1 MKCERARELMLTD
14 HMDGELDAKGQREM
28 REHLR
33 VCEECGNFEKLA
45 RENSVKPFA
54 ITGKEKPPSYLWEG
68 IKEKIVLSE
77 ARAGAG
83 VFANAAESMRQ
94 IFSSI
99 LRIPKPVAAF
109 AAGVMIVIAILAA
122 VSGSQSR
129 ALALDEYLN
138 EQASFLA
145 RLDVGQANGTSI
157 FDTDIKT
164 GMENIL

>member
-14 HMDGELDAKGQREM
+14 HMDGELNAKGQREM

-33 VCEECGNFEKLA
+33 VCTECGNFEKLA
-45 RENSVKPFA
+45 REDAARPFA
-54 ITGKEKPPSYLWEG
+54 LAGKEKPPAYIWEG
-68 IKEKIVLSE
+68 IKEKIALSE
-77 ARAGAG
+77 AGARAGI
-83 VFANAAESMRQ
+83 FANVVEVIRQ

-99 LRIPKPVAAF
+99 LRIPKPIAAF
-109 AAGVMIVIAILAA
+109 AAGAMILIAILAA

-129 ALALDEYLN
+129 ALDEYLN

-145 RLDVGQANGTSI
+145 RLDAGQANGTSM
-157 FDTDIKT
+157 FDTDIAT